1 MNEIDTE
8 YHGRRV
14 GYLRCSRNDQNED
27 RQIDGL
33 LPHCDEMH
41 VEFVSAA
48 SRSRPVFDRIV
59 TGLRAGDTLV
69 VWDIDRAFR
78 SSFDALDV
86 ERSLRARGVTFQIVK
101 VAMDTATA
109 EGEFVFT
116 MLSALAQFER
126 RLLSRRTKEGLA
138 AARRRGVRL
147 GRPPKMTSAQI
158 CEARRRIIDNRE
170 PLSKVAADY
179 GVTPWTLSRSLKRT
193 PRHGETGLNTTRVL

>member
-1 MNEIDTE
+1 MKQDATE

-41 VEFVSAA
+41 VEFISAA
-48 SRSRPVFDRIV
+48 SRSRPMFDALIES
-59 TGLRAGDTLV
+59 LRPRDTMV

-116 MLSALAQFER
+116 ILSALAQFER

-138 AARRRGVRL
+138 AARRRGARL
-147 GRPPKMTSAQI
+147 GRPPKLNEVQLSD
-158 CEARRRIIDNRE
+158 ARQRIAEKTATVAVIATE
-170 PLSKVAADY
+170 LKVS
-179 GVTPWTLSRSLKRT
+179 PWTLTRSLKRM
-193 PRHGETGLNTTRVL
+193 RGVSGN

>member
-1 MNEIDTE
+1 MKQDDTE

-48 SRSRPVFDRIV
+48 SRSRPVFDRVV
-59 TGLRAGDTLV
+59 TDLKAGDTLV

-101 VAMDTATA
+101 VAMDTASA

-138 AARRRGVRL
+138 AARRRGARL
-147 GRPPKMTSAQI
+147 GRPPKLSERQLS
-158 CEARRRIIDNRE
+158 EARQKLESKTATIGAVAAE
-170 PLSKVAADY
+170 YKVA
-179 GVTPWTLSRSLKRT
+179 PWTLTRSLR
-193 PRHGETGLNTTRVL
+193 RVSEMAIL

>member
-1 MNEIDTE
+1 MKQDDIE

-41 VEFVSAA
+41 VEFISAA
-48 SRSRPVFDRIV
+48 SRSRPVFDALIES
-59 TGLRAGDTLV
+59 LRPRDTMV

-101 VAMDTATA
+101 VAIDTATA

-138 AARRRGVRL
+138 AARRRGARL
-147 GRPPKMTSAQI
+147 GRPPKLTEVQLSD
-158 CEARRRIIDNRE
+158 ARQRIAEKTATVAVIATE
-170 PLSKVAADY
+170 LKVS
-179 GVTPWTLSRSLKRT
+179 PWTLTRSLKKMQDV
-193 PRHGETGLNTTRVL
+193 PGN

>member
-1 MNEIDTE
+1 MKQDDTE

-41 VEFVSAA
+41 VEFISAA
-48 SRSRPVFDRIV
+48 SRSRPVFDGV
-59 TGLRAGDTLV
+59 VAALRPGDTMV

-101 VAMDTATA
+101 VAIDTATA

-138 AARRRGVRL
+138 AARRRGARL
-147 GRPPKMTSAQI
+147 GRPPKLNEVQLSD
-158 CEARRRIIDNRE
+158 ARQRIAE
-170 PLSKVAADY
+170 KTATVASVATELKVS
-179 GVTPWTLSRSLKRT
+179 PWTLTRSLKRIRDV
-193 PRHGETGLNTTRVL
+193 PGN

>member
-1 MNEIDTE
+1 MNENDAE

-48 SRSRPVFDRIV
+48 SQSRPVFERV
-59 TGLRAGDTLV
+59 LASLKHRDTLV

-78 SSFDALDV
+78 SAFDALDV
-86 ERSLRARGVTFQIVK
+86 ERSLRARGVSFQVVK

-138 AARRRGVRL
+138 AARARGKRI
-147 GRPPKMTSAQI
+147 GRPPKLTKTQISEAQKRVTDGG
-158 CEARRRIIDNRE
+158 EAR
-170 PLSKVAADY
+170 SKVAADL
-179 GVTPWTLSRSLKRT
+179 GVAPWTLSRYLKRMSEE
-193 PRHGETGLNTTRVL
+193 GETAWA

>member
-8 YHGRRV
+8 YRGRRV

-48 SRSRPVFDRIV
+48 SRSRPVFDRV
-59 TGLRAGDTLV
+59 VAGLKAGDTLV

-138 AARRRGVRL
+138 AARRRGARL
-147 GRPPKMTSAQI
+147 GRPPKLNEIQLSD
-158 CEARRRIIDNRE
+158 ARQRITE
-170 PLSKVAADY
+170 KTASVAMIASELN
-179 GVTPWTLSRSLKRT
+179 VSPWTLTRSLR
-193 PRHGETGLNTTRVL
+193 RAEAVDQSG

>member
-1 MNEIDTE
+1 MNENDTE
-8 YHGRRV
+8 YRGRRV

-48 SRSRPVFDRIV
+48 SRSRPVFERVV
-59 TGLRAGDTLV
+59 TGLKAGDTLV

-138 AARRRGVRL
+138 AARRRGARL
-147 GRPPKMTSAQI
+147 GRPPKLNDVQLSD
-158 CEARRRIIDNRE
+158 ARQRIIE
-170 PLSKVAADY
+170 KTASVAMIASELN
-179 GVTPWTLSRSLKRT
+179 VSPWTLTRSLR
-193 PRHGETGLNTTRVL
+193 RVEASDLS

>member
-1 MNEIDTE
+1 
-8 YHGRRV
+8 V

-27 RQIDGL
+27 RQLDGL

-48 SRSRPVFDRIV
+48 SRSRPVFERV
-59 TGLRAGDTLV
+59 LAGLKHGDTLV

-78 SSFDALDV
+78 SAFDALDV
-86 ERSLRARGVTFQIVK
+86 ERSLRARGVSFQVVK
-101 VAMDTATA
+101 VAMNTATA

-138 AARRRGVRL
+138 AARRRGARL
-147 GRPPKMTSAQI
+147 GRPPKLNEGQLL
-158 CEARRRIIDNRE
+158 EARQRIADRTAT
-170 PLSKVAADY
+170 VAMIA
-179 GVTPWTLSRSLKRT
+179 GELNVSPWTLTRSLR
-193 PRHGETGLNTTRVL
+193 RVEASDLS